1 MRTFFKDNSQR
12 DAPSRSHGGYDYM
25 HRDSI
30 ETSLPTTD
38 VDKMYKKLAMIII
51 QKSKKQW
58 WILINRKNK

>member
-1 MRTFFKDNSQR
+1 MITHIYAF
-12 DAPSRSHGGYDYM
+12 SRSQGGYDYM

-51 QKSKKQW
+51 QKSKK
-58 WILINRKNK
+58 

>member
-1 MRTFFKDNSQR
+1 MRTFFNDNSQR
-12 DAPSRSHGGYDYM
+12 DTPSRSHGGYDYM

-51 QKSKKQW
+51 QKSKKQ
-58 WILINRKNK
+58 